1 MMKAWNPPAT
11 RSLLREW
18 VVKQNGK
25 VSPDQVADDTP
36 LLEQRIITSLRIL
49 DLILFIERLRGV
61 SIDIQLIKP
70 GSFHSIDAIMTHF
83 FRGPDHG

>member
-1 MMKAWNPPAT
+1 MKAWNPAAT

-25 VSPDQVADDTP
+25 VSPDQLADDTP
-36 LLEQRIITSLRIL
+36 LLERRIITSLQIL

-61 SIDIQLIKP
+61 SINVQLIKP
-70 GSFHSIDAIMTHF
+70 GSFLSIDAIMTHF
-83 FRGPDHG
+83 FSGLDHG